1 VNPRHP
7 YAYIYPVSTTDVCGQ
22 LIAWCEQYPSP
33 SAPVGENA
41 AARADEDRF
50 LARFAGLAALDRDQ
64 AAELVG
70 WKFNSMPHR
79 KALAMRGISP
89 ERWAGHA
96 GAPGAAALIRA
107 ALAASDDYQALAT
120 MANGAGGIYRFGP
133 AMSSVVLAACRPGR
147 FTIADSKALATLR
160 GLGRMP
166 PGPPGFRLDDWL
178 PYLAACRILAR
189 QYGLSLR
196 QLDRALW
203 VGAADP
209 P

>member
-1 VNPRHP
+1 
-7 YAYIYPVSTTDVCGQ
+7 VSTTDVCGQ
-22 LIAWCEQYPSP
+22 LIAWCGRYPSP
-33 SAPVGENA
+33 SAPAGENA
-41 AARADEDRF
+41 AARSDEDRF

-64 AAELVG
+64 AAALVG
-70 WKFNSMPHR
+70 WKFHSMPHR

-89 ERWAGHA
+89 ERWDGHD
-96 GAPGAAALIRA
+96 GAAALIRM
-107 ALAASDDYQALAT
+107 ALAAGDDY
-120 MANGAGGIYRFGP
+120 GP
-133 AMSSVVLAACRPGR
+133 AMSSVVLAACRPDR

-178 PYLAACRILAR
+178 LYLAACRMLAR
-189 QYGLSLR
+189 QCGLSLR

>member
-1 VNPRHP
+1 MRGPR
-7 YAYIYPVSTTDVCGQ
+7 AYIWPVSTSDVCGE
-22 LIAWCEQYPSP
+22 LIAWCGRYPSP
-33 SAPVGENA
+33 SAPAGENA

-89 ERWAGHA
+89 ERWDGHD
-96 GAPGAAALIRA
+96 GAAALIRT
-107 ALAASDDYQALAT
+107 ALAAGDDYQALAT
-120 MANGAGGIYRFGP
+120 MANGVDGIYRFGP

-160 GLGRMP
+160 GLGRLP
-166 PGPPGFRLDDWL
+166 PGPPGFRLGDWL
-178 PYLAACRILAR
+178 PYLAACRMLAR
-189 QYGLSLR
+189 QCGLSLR

>member
-1 VNPRHP
+1 V
-7 YAYIYPVSTTDVCGQ
+7 
-22 LIAWCEQYPSP
+22 
-33 SAPVGENA
+33 
-41 AARADEDRF
+41 
-50 LARFAGLAALDRDQ
+50 
-64 AAELVG
+64 
-70 WKFNSMPHR
+70 
-79 KALAMRGISP
+79 
-89 ERWAGHA
+89 
-96 GAPGAAALIRA
+96 PGAAALIRT

-133 AMSSVVLAACRPGR
+133 AMSSVVLAACRPDR

-178 PYLAACRILAR
+178 PYLGACRTLAG
-189 QYGLSLR
+189 QCGLSLR

-209 P
+209 R